1 VFSTQLDQLHDWLF
15 GPMDAAHGLPLA
27 EIKTVEKRL
36 RVQLP
41 SPLRDFYSRLG
52 NQREAMSAHLQM
64 YHPSKL
70 ELARGHLAFCEEQQ
84 GEACYA
90 VALGELGRLDPPVVQ
105 GVTGEEGWHTES
117 RQLSVFL
124 LKLLCWQGVNSLPC
138 GATAAMSEEQLGDLA
153 TVVAPVVPTENDEGA
168 FLAYADDGIAVC
180 AFPHNAILYVA
191 AVNDA
196 RLHQFGEELGI
207 ELQRL

>member
-1 VFSTQLDQLHDWLF
+1 MFSTQLDQLHDWLF
-15 GPMDAAHGLPLA
+15 GPPEAADGIPLT
-27 EIKTVEKRL
+27 EIKAVEKRL

-41 SPLRDFYSRLG
+41 GPLREFYSRLG
-52 NQREAMSAHLQM
+52 NQREAMNAHLQM

-105 GVTGEEGWHTES
+105 GVTGEEGWHREG

-124 LKLLCWQGVNSLPC
+124 LKLLCWQAVNSLPC
-138 GATAAMSEEQLGDLA
+138 SATAALSEEQLGDLA
-153 TVVAPVVPTENDEGA
+153 AVVAPVVPTENDEGA
-168 FLAYADDGIAVC
+168 FLAYADDGFAVC
-180 AFPHNAILYVA
+180 AFPHNAILYLA
-191 AVNDA
+191 AVSEA
-196 RLHQFGEELGI
+196 RLQQFEDETGI
-207 ELQRL
+207 ELQRQ